1 MYKIFLAAAGAAV
14 VLGLIGCTEK
24 IVPEPASV
32 TFENAMEQVT
42 VGLNK
47 MYDTGKGYPK
57 TGLVPAEVTIEFNV
71 GASAADSGKLTI
83 GTANPIQNVQAGGE
97 ISSNIQ
103 ASRGN
108 KITIKF
114 VNLFLTDSKE
124 SLIMLKQPE
133 EIAELLKVL
142 KSAGYEPIYKMF
154 DGVEK

>member
-47 MYDTGKGYPK
+47 MYDTGKDYPK

-71 GASAADSGKLTI
+71 GASAADNGRLTI
-83 GTANPIQNVQAGGE
+83 GTVNPVQNIQVGGE

-133 EIAELLKVL
+133 EIAKLLKVL
-142 KSAGYEPIYKMF
+142 ENAGYQPIYKT
-154 DGVEK
+154 VNITEK